1 MSACATIDL
10 AGGRASYEAGEEL
23 AGVVRLTTLPGRP
36 VPRVELS
43 VLWLTEGRG
52 STDTGVAHAEVLT
65 EGQQEAPAEGFSF
78 RARLPLLPRSYSGD
92 LIEIRWL
99 VRVRCSA
106 GLVKDDL
113 IYDQPITVR

>member
-10 AGGRASYEAGEEL
+10 AGGRASYEAGEEI

-43 VLWLTEGRG
+43 VLWQTEGKG
-52 STDTGVAHAEVLT
+52 STDTGVAHAQVLT
-65 EGQQEAPAEGFSF
+65 EGQQEAPAEGFPF
-78 RARLPLLPRSYSGD
+78 RARLPLLPRSYRGD
-92 LIEIRWL
+92 LIEIRWS

-106 GLVKDDL
+106 GFMRDDL